1 MVSIKML
8 RTEAGSNDGI
18 KVIPFIK
25 DRIYPQSGPI
35 TAGLADSFVSMGAAV
50 VVDESVPDVDDL
62 STAPEQQVVEQAPKR
77 KNVKDMTV
85 KELKEFISDTGLRID
100 DGLKKKD
107 LLEIA
112 LDIDNDN

>member
-18 KVIPFIK
+18 KVIPFVK

-35 TAGLADSFVSMGAAV
+35 TASLADAFVSIGAAV
-50 VVDESVPDVDDL
+50 IVDEPVVEDL
-62 STAPEQQVVEQAPKR
+62 STAPEKQVVEQAPKR
-77 KNVKDMTV
+77 KNVKDMNV
-85 KELKEFISDTGLRID
+85 KELREFISDTGLKID
-100 DGLKKKD
+100 DGLHKKD

-112 LDIDNDN
+112 LDIDDDNS